1 MRLPIVA
8 AAAIL
13 MVLVGPGAGA
23 QTYPDKPIRVI
34 VPYAPG
40 GSGDVVGR
48 TIGAR
53 LTQAWGVQIL
63 IDNRPGAAGA
73 IGTALV
79 AKAPPDGYTLL
90 LCDDSPF
97 TILPHLRKDLQYD
110 PVKDLI
116 PVVAIA
122 VVEFVLIVHP
132 SVPAANIQELVAL
145 LKANPSKY
153 SYASAGLG
161 SLHQLSMEWFKQV
174 ADVDIVHVAYK
185 GSGQILPDVIAGQVP
200 ITYIGLSQ
208 AMPMVNAGKLRAL
221 ALGGPKRVSAAP
233 GVPSLAESYPGFN
246 GTAAWNFFAAAGTP
260 KDIVQK
266 LNSEVNRILK
276 QPEVAESLT
285 SRGLFPVGGTAEE
298 FSASLRE
305 TNARWGKLIRQIG
318 LKLE

>member
-1 MRLPIVA
+1 MKLPIVA

-23 QTYPDKPIRVI
+23 QTYPAKPIRVI
-34 VPYAPG
+34 VPYAAG

-73 IGTALV
+73 IGSALA

-90 LCDDSPF
+90 LSDDSPL

-110 PVKDLI
+110 PAKDLV

-122 VVEFVLIVHP
+122 VVEFVLTVHP
-132 SVPAANIQELVAL
+132 SVPAANIRELVTL

-161 SLHQLSMEWFKQV
+161 SIHHLSMEWFKQISG
-174 ADVDIVHVAYK
+174 VDIVHVPYK

-200 ITYIGLSQ
+200 ITYTGLAQ
-208 AMPMVNAGKLRAL
+208 TMPMVNAEKLRVL

-233 GVPSLAESYPGFN
+233 GVPSLAETYPGFN
-246 GTAAWNFFAAAGTP
+246 GTTAWNFFAAAGTP
-260 KDIVQK
+260 NDVVQK

-285 SRGLFPVGGTAEE
+285 SRGLFPVGGTVEE

-305 TNARWGKLIRQIG
+305 TSARWGRLIRQIG